1 MLKTAEKI
9 PLYQKIQKELI
20 DYIEENKSSVLP
32 KESELMKL
40 FEVSRNTLRR
50 AVSELTNE
58 GILKPVQGCGTLVVK
73 YAGLEKQDIGVVLT
87 DDLKLT
93 DPWVAAIMDGMRDEL
108 TSLGYNLHLFMCHEY
123 SISPSS
129 NSVFSHL
136 LSTHRLLG
144 VVLLSSLTV
153 EEIEFFTKNKLN
165 FVSAGFRYA
174 DIKHPFVD
182 YDFYGTYSRI
192 LEHYYNKGLRKFAC
206 VGEASRDVDTDP
218 CLGMYHYI
226 KDAFIDFSK
235 SKGLEYNPVNY
246 NTSVG
251 EQLAELYQEKPE
263 VVIVPSWSA
272 RDEVESFIEK
282 CPDWQPVLMMVYF
295 SNEKIKG
302 PAMVFKPE
310 DLGHETG
317 RLFLRLIK
325 KEEGNNYV
333 NIQPELLF

>member
-1 MLKTAEKI
+1 MLKIAEKI
-9 PLYQKIQKELI
+9 PLYQKIQKELL
-20 DYIEENKSSVLP
+20 DYIEETKSSVLP

-40 FEVSRNTLRR
+40 FKVSRNTLRR
-50 AVSELTNE
+50 AVFELANE

-108 TSLGYNLHLFMCHEY
+108 THLGYNLHLFMCHEY
-123 SISPSS
+123 SIAPSN

-144 VVLLSSLTV
+144 VILLSSLTV

-174 DIKHPFVD
+174 NIKHPFVD
-182 YDFYGTYSRI
+182 YDFNSTYSRI
-192 LEHYYNKGLRKFAC
+192 LEHYYNKGFRKFAW
-206 VGEASRDVDTDP
+206 VGEASRDVKTDP

-226 KDAFIDFSK
+226 KDAFANFFKIK
-235 SKGLEYNPVNY
+235 HLEYHPVNH
-246 NTSVG
+246 NISIVD
-251 EQLAELYQEKPE
+251 QLVELYNAKSE
-263 VVIVPSWSA
+263 VVILPGLSS
-272 RDEVESFIEK
+272 RDEVKSFIEK
-282 CPDWQPVLMMVYF
+282 CPDWQPVLMAVYL

-302 PAMVFKPE
+302 PAMVFNPE
-310 DLGHETG
+310 DLGRETG
-317 RLFLRLIK
+317 RLFLRIINN
-325 KEEGNNYV
+325 KEDNNYV